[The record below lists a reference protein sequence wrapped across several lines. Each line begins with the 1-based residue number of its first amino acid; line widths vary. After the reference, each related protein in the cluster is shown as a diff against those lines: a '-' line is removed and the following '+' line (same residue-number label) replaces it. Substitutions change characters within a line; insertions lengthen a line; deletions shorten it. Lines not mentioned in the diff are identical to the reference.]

1 MWVLVLKHG
10 ITIPV
15 VHSVLM
21 PVLYYLLTP
30 HWTSGQ
36 VLLVSL
42 SSCLLN
48 AVMTDEHMQ
57 SLGGHGV
64 MRFGF
69 KCIISTRLV

>member
-1 MWVLVLKHG
+1 M
-10 ITIPV
+10 
-15 VHSVLM
+15 
-21 PVLYYLLTP
+21 P

-64 MRFGF
+64 MRLGSNVSF
-69 KCIISTRLV
+69 RLGWSSQWSLEYF